1 MNCLGAQQQTFHAR
15 RIVMAII
22 GWIVF
27 GFIVGLI
34 ARFFLP
40 GPDPM
45 GIILTTALGVA
56 GSFVGGYLGS
66 LIHGGPLD
74 VSQPAGWLGSIAGAI
89 ILLGICPLRSPS
101 RSIELPTTHC

>member
-1 MNCLGAQQQTFHAR
+1 MNHVRPFNKTPASKEF
-15 RIVMAII
+15 VMGAII

-27 GFIVGLI
+27 GFVVGVI

-45 GIILTTALGVA
+45 GLIVTTLLGVA

-66 LIHGGPLD
+66 LIHGGPID
-74 VSQPAGWLGSIAGAI
+74 ASQPAGWLGSIAGAI
-89 ILLGICPLRSPS
+89 ILLGVFHFVRRRSAP
-101 RSIELPTTHC
+101 